1 MSGKMEARQRE
12 LDAMLALAP
21 VVAVVVIERV
31 EDAAPLAHA
40 LVAGGIRAIEVTL
53 RTPVALDAIRAIA
66 DAVDGACVGAG
77 TVLRAA
83 DFDAAVRAGARF
95 TVSPGSTDL
104 LLAAAENIE
113 TPWLPG
119 AATASEALALFE
131 RGYRL
136 QKFFPAAAI
145 GGVEHLRSLAGPLP
159 GIRFCPTGGIDTA
172 SASRHLALPNVVCV
186 GGSWLTPRDLV
197 AAQDWPAIENLARA
211 AAQLRA

>member
-1 MSGKMEARQRE
+1 MSTNIEARQRD

-31 EDAAPLAHA
+31 EHATPLARA

-66 DAVDGACVGAG
+66 DEVEGACVGAG
-77 TVLRAA
+77 TVLRPA
-83 DFDAAVRAGARF
+83 DFEMAVRAGARF
-95 TVSPGSTDL
+95 NVSPGSTDT
-104 LLAAAENIE
+104 LLAAADGIDV
-113 TPWLPG
+113 PWLPG

-136 QKFFPAAAI
+136 QKFFPAAAV

-159 GIRFCPTGGIDTA
+159 GIRFCPTGGIDA
-172 SASRHLALPNVVCV
+172 ANAARYLALPNVVCV

-197 AAQDWPAIENLARA
+197 AAQDWPAIESLARA

>member
-1 MSGKMEARQRE
+1 MSTNIEARQRD

-53 RTPVALDAIRAIA
+53 RTPVAPEAIRAIA
-66 DAVDGACVGAG
+66 DEVDGACVGAG
-77 TVLRAA
+77 TVLRPG
-83 DFDAAVRAGARF
+83 DFVVAKQAGARF
-95 TVSPGSTDL
+95 NVSPGSTDT
-104 LLAAAENIE
+104 LLAAADGIDV
-113 TPWLPG
+113 PWLPG

-136 QKFFPAAAI
+136 QKFFPAAAV

-159 GIRFCPTGGIDTA
+159 GIRFCPTGGIDA
-172 SASRHLALPNVVCV
+172 ANAARYLALPNVVCV

-211 AAQLRA
+211 AVQLRA

>member
-1 MSGKMEARQRE
+1 MSERIEARQRD

-21 VVAVVVIERV
+21 VVAVVVIERAD
-31 EDAAPLAHA
+31 DAVPLARA
-40 LVAGGIRAIEVTL
+40 LVAGGIHAIEVTL
-53 RTPVALDAIRAIA
+53 RTPAAPAAIRAIA

-77 TVLRAA
+77 TVLRPA
-83 DFDAAVRAGARF
+83 DFDVAVRAGARF
-95 TVSPGSTDL
+95 TVSPGSTDA
-104 LLAAAENIE
+104 LLAAAVDIDV
-113 TPWLPG
+113 PWLPG

-136 QKFFPAAAI
+136 QKFFPAAAV

-159 GIRFCPTGGIDTA
+159 GIRFCPTGGIDA
-172 SASRHLALPNVVCV
+172 AGAPHYLKLANVACV

-197 AAQDWPAIENLARA
+197 AARDWPAIESLARA

>member
-1 MSGKMEARQRE
+1 MSGRMEARQRD

-31 EDAAPLAHA
+31 EGAVPLARA

-66 DAVDGACVGAG
+66 DTVDGACVGAG
-77 TVLRAA
+77 TVLQPA

-95 TVSPGSTDL
+95 AVSPGSTDA
-104 LLAAAENIE
+104 LLAAADDFDV
-113 TPWLPG
+113 PWLPG

-136 QKFFPAAAI
+136 QKFFPAAAV

-159 GIRFCPTGGIDTA
+159 GIRFCPTGGIDAA
-172 SASRHLALPNVVCV
+172 SASRYLALPNVVCV
-186 GGSWLTPRDLV
+186 GGSWLTSRDLV
-197 AAQDWPAIENLARA
+197 AAQDWSAIENIARA

>member
-1 MSGKMEARQRE
+1 MSTNIEQRQRE

-21 VVAVVVIERV
+21 VVAVVVIERI
-31 EDAAPLAHA
+31 EDATPLARA

-53 RTPVALDAIRAIA
+53 RTPIALDAIRAIA
-66 DAVDGACVGAG
+66 VDVDGACVGAG
-77 TVLRAA
+77 TVLRPA

-95 TVSPGSTDL
+95 AVSPGSSDA
-104 LLAAAENIE
+104 LLATAESIE

-131 RGYRL
+131 HGYRL

-145 GGVEHLRSLAGPLP
+145 GGVEHLRSLADPLP
-159 GIRFCPTGGIDTA
+159 GIRFCPTGGIDAA
-172 SASRHLALPNVVCV
+172 SAPRYLALPNIACV

-197 AAQDWPAIENLARA
+197 AAQDWAAIEHLARA

>member
-1 MSGKMEARQRE
+1 MSTNIEARQRDF
-12 LDAMLALAP
+12 DAMLALAP

-31 EDAAPLAHA
+31 EHAVPLARA

-53 RTPVALDAIRAIA
+53 RTPVAPEAVRAIA
-66 DAVDGACVGAG
+66 DEVDGACVGAG
-77 TVLRAA
+77 TVLRPG
-83 DFDAAVRAGARF
+83 DFVVAKQAGARF
-95 TVSPGSTDL
+95 NVSPGSTDT
-104 LLAAAENIE
+104 LLAAADGIDV
-113 TPWLPG
+113 PWLPG

-136 QKFFPAAAI
+136 QKFFPAAAV

-159 GIRFCPTGGIDTA
+159 DIRFCPTGGIDA
-172 SASRHLALPNVVCV
+172 ANAARYLALPNVVCV

-197 AAQDWPAIENLARA
+197 AAQDWPAIESLARA

>member
-1 MSGKMEARQRE
+1 MSTNIEARQRD

-31 EDAAPLAHA
+31 EDAVPLARA

-53 RTPVALDAIRAIA
+53 RTPVAPEAIRAIA
-66 DAVDGACVGAG
+66 DEVDRACVGAG
-77 TVLRAA
+77 TVLRPG
-83 DFDAAVRAGARF
+83 DFVVAKQAGARF
-95 TVSPGSTDL
+95 NVSPGSTDT
-104 LLAAAENIE
+104 LLAAADGIDV
-113 TPWLPG
+113 PWLPG

-136 QKFFPAAAI
+136 QKFFSAAAV

-159 GIRFCPTGGIDTA
+159 GIRFCPTGGIDA
-172 SASRHLALPNVVCV
+172 ANAARYLALPNVVCV

-197 AAQDWPAIENLARA
+197 AAQDWPAIENLAHA
-211 AAQLRA
+211 AVQLRA

>member
-1 MSGKMEARQRE
+1 MSTQVESRQRG

-21 VVAVVVIERV
+21 VVAVVVIDRV
-31 EDAAPLAHA
+31 EDAVPLARA
-40 LVAGGIRAIEVTL
+40 LVAGGVRAIEVTL
-53 RTPVALDAIRAIA
+53 RTPVALDAIRAVA
-66 DAVDGACVGAG
+66 DDVDGACVGAG
-77 TVLRAA
+77 TVLRPA
-83 DFDAAVRAGARF
+83 DFDDAVRAGARF
-95 TVSPGSTDL
+95 TVSPGSTDA
-104 LLAAAENIE
+104 LLAAAEAID

-159 GIRFCPTGGIDTA
+159 GIRFCPTGGIDVA
-172 SASRHLALPNVVCV
+172 SAPRYLALPDVACV

-197 AAQDWPAIENLARA
+197 SAQNWPAIEALARA